1 MTISIHRENAH
12 LHNTLHALAASDA
25 EVKAR
30 FMAFETKIT
39 LQIPRRLRE
48 LGVEVEDMEEKVH
61 IAMNEIQSFAHEFVY
76 DEHEYLDY
84 AKMRLSVERMVS
96 GLFAEE

>member
-1 MTISIHRENAH
+1 
-12 LHNTLHALAASDA
+12 
-25 EVKAR
+25 
-30 FMAFETKIT
+30 
-39 LQIPRRLRE
+39 
-48 LGVEVEDMEEKVH
+48 MEEKVH